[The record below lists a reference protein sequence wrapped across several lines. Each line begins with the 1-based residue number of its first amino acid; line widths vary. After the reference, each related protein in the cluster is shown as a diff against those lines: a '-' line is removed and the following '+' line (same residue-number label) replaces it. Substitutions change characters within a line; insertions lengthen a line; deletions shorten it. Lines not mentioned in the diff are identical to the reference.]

1 MRTRIVDDATTY
13 GKAISSQQEALDS
26 EKEALAALMSALAD
40 EVSHFTNV
48 RRRRTEVETAEII
61 LYNDS
66 LLRTVDSFCLMSW
79 MMLRKEQSLHQVKAL
94 EEVLS

>member
-1 MRTRIVDDATTY
+1 MRTRIVDDPTTY
-13 GKAISSQQEALDS
+13 GKAISSQQEALDR

-40 EVSHFTNV
+40 EVSHFTNE
-48 RRRRTEVETAEII
+48 RRRRMEVNSAEII

-66 LLRTVDSFCLMSW
+66 LLRTVDSFCMMGW
-79 MMLRKEQSLHQVKAL
+79 MMLKKEQALHQVKAL